1 MFGITANPANAQYL
15 TADLGG
21 DTTTVKLI
29 RFPRDKFNSPYVMID
44 TKSAMKLANPKN
56 PGRWVEELQ
65 REIKTDNALNHV
77 WSTTP
82 GPGSGALVTEWKLE
96 GQTHY
101 LNLDNVAQAIK
112 DRAPES
118 HKGNAEILQELKREA
133 LKDF

>member
-1 MFGITANPANAQYL
+1 MFNLTANHANDRYL

-21 DTTTVKLI
+21 DTTTVKI
-29 RFPRDKFNSPYVMID
+29 MRFPGGKFNSPYVMID
-44 TKSAMKLANPKN
+44 AKSAMKLAAPKN

-65 REIKTDNALNHV
+65 RALKTKNVLNHV

-82 GPGSGALVTEWKLE
+82 GPGNGALVTEWKLE

-101 LNLDNVAQAIK
+101 LNVDNVIQAIK

-118 HKGNAEILQELKREA
+118 HKGNAEILQELKRET